1 MTASYD
7 MEEKNKTV
15 KGEHDVSR
23 QYETVTHT
31 SKVLELKLKHP
42 RFFIRRGL
50 GVIKYDIALLTLE
63 QPVDFTQFP
72 HIRQAAHQ
80 REKRAI

>member
-1 MTASYD
+1 MTRII
-7 MEEKNKTV
+7 

-23 QYETVTHT
+23 LYETVTHT
-31 SKVLELKLKHP
+31 SKAAELEMEKHP
-42 RFFIRRGL
+42 RFFIRRGK